1 METRWVKQGRTM
13 KHVHWLLPGQNHNMQ
28 SIQNNILAS
37 IRLRAYVSSINTK
50 SFTFSFGENM
60 PLKTD
65 ILVIGKIGNFDLV
78 KRTRNWLNQIK
89 MSNFSNNNIIL
100 DYTDNHL
107 MINSPMTDFYRSVL
121 PFIKIVV
128 TPSKKM
134 SSIFSN
140 FWRGPIETINDSI
153 EVKIS
158 EWKKDK
164 DSKKILWFGHST
176 NIIYLLN
183 FLKKNQSLLKKYSIN
198 IITNQVGIDYFNK
211 FNQTDLNFE
220 TKLWSIETLVDESK
234 SCDVCIIPSDKS
246 NPKKQGAG
254 HNRLITGLAL
264 GMPIIAT
271 SLPSYAEFKDYFI
284 DDENEN
290 VKNLLNDPNIIK
302 NKVILAQK
310 KVVPLFDKI
319 NLSKKWHK
327 VFNK

>member
-1 METRWVKQGRTM
+1 M
-13 KHVHWLLPGQNHNMQ
+13 KHIHWLLPGQNHNLQ

-37 IRLRAYVSSINTK
+37 VRLRAYVSSINTK

-65 ILVIGKIGNFDLV
+65 VLVIGKIGNFDLAR
-78 KRTRNWLNQIK
+78 RTKNWLNQIQ
-89 MSNFSNNNIIL
+89 MSSFSNNKIIL

-107 MINSPMTDFYRSVL
+107 MINSPMTNFYRSIL
-121 PFIKIVV
+121 PFITIAT

-140 FWRGPIETINDSI
+140 FWKGPIETINDSI
-153 EVKIS
+153 EVEIN

-164 DSKKILWFGHST
+164 SSKKLLWFGHST
-176 NIIYLLN
+176 NVIYLLN
-183 FLKKNQSLLKKYSIN
+183 FIKKNQSLLKKYSIN
-198 IITNQVGIDYFNK
+198 IITNQIGIDYFNQ
-211 FNQTDLNFE
+211 FNQTNLNFE
-220 TKLWSIETLVDESK
+220 TKLWSIKTLLDESK

-246 NPKKQGAG
+246 NSQKQGAG

-271 SLPSYAEFKDYFI
+271 TLPSYSEFKDYFI
-284 DDENEN
+284 DDENDK
-290 VKNLLNDPNIIK
+290 VKDVLHDPNIIK

-310 KVVPLFDKI
+310 KIVPLFSKV

-327 VFNK
+327 VFSK